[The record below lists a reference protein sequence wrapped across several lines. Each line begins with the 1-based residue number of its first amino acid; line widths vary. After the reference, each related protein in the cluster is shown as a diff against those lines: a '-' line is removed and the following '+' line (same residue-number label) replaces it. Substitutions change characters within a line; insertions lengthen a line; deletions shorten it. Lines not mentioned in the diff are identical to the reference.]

1 MLVPSNCT
9 YATPG
14 LQTYFVPLVKRNV
27 VGGGEGE
34 GTGGRGGVAAVGC
47 THFITGRGR
56 GDLEITTQD
65 KQGQGI
71 MMAFKDDTVAR
82 KRQRMLDYVLEAQG
96 RKRKSL
102 VRGEVDEDDS

>member
-1 MLVPSNCT
+1 
-9 YATPG
+9 
-14 LQTYFVPLVKRNV
+14 
-27 VGGGEGE
+27 
-34 GTGGRGGVAAVGC
+34 
-47 THFITGRGR
+47 
-56 GDLEITTQD
+56 
-65 KQGQGI
+65 